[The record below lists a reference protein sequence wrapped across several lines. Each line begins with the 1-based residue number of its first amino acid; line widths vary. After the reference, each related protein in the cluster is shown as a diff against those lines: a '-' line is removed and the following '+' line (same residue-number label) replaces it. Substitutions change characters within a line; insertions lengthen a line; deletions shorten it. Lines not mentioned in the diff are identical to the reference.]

1 MGIGVSRYWYYF
13 RTTAHVHESGIR
25 KSKSMSVEQ
34 ERAEAFVARLAQNPT
49 LSGFTSL
56 QREEQ
61 ILQFL
66 NENAGT
72 LAPTLA
78 SQQFFP
84 GRAWQQIYGLLA
96 QALIAITN
104 RDLIPEV
111 EELVGSR
118 MDLSFIQLLRQQNVS
133 QDTVKEQVIGVVKE
147 ILQKLEGR
155 RAFAGAHAA
164 LSYRLVDRYLE
175 LCFTRRSYVHFELTK
190 VQRLKFGKD
199 QTKSMIE
206 LSLLLKP
213 AIYLVSAGNG
223 TTGGET
229 GSGVVLSQFAEKA
242 FQALKKPLSLL
253 PEPAV
258 KSAVNANTSFQ
269 DNRYIEATSRLAAI
283 FAARGRN
290 YKPIGPVD
298 RGADSPDKSWL
309 FVARRNYKFYG
320 FDIKMIDELYSI
332 AAENRF

>member
-1 MGIGVSRYWYYF
+1 MYYF
-13 RTTAHVHESGIR
+13 RNITYVHEGTLR
-25 KSKSMSVEQ
+25 NFKSMSVEQ

-49 LSGFTSL
+49 LSDFTSL

-84 GRAWQQIYGLLA
+84 GKAWHQIYGLLA
-96 QALIAITN
+96 QALITITN
-104 RDLIPEV
+104 RDLHAEV
-111 EELVGSR
+111 GELINSR
-118 MDLSFIQLLRQQNVS
+118 IDLSFIQLLRQQNVA
-133 QDTVKEQVIGVVKE
+133 QEKVKEQIFGAVKDF
-147 ILQKLEGR
+147 LQRIEAR
-155 RAFAGAHAA
+155 RAFTGAHAA
-164 LSYRLVDRYLE
+164 LQYRLIDRYLE
-175 LCFTRRSYVHFELTK
+175 LSFARRSYVHFELTK
-190 VQRLKFGKD
+190 VQRLKFGKEEI
-199 QTKSMIE
+199 KSMIE

-213 AIYLVSAGNG
+213 VIYLVSAGNG
-223 TTGGET
+223 GAAAGEAV
-229 GSGVVLSQFAEKA
+229 SGVVLSQFAEKA
-242 FQALKKPLSLL
+242 FQALKKPLNLL
-253 PEPAV
+253 PEPALH
-258 KSAVNANTSFQ
+258 SAVNANTSFQ

-290 YKPIGPVD
+290 YRPITRVD